1 MPPRVTY
8 WTGTWDPAKEAIS
21 KEIDA
26 LRVGDRRTAPVV
38 AFSPAQRTRL
48 DLAAR
53 VLTLS
58 SRRWLL
64 LRVAGA
70 AIEPTGHVT
79 HVFGGAASWHLLR
92 AVGRR
97 PVVLT
102 AVVES
107 SADQRLPPIRFA
119 RVVVE
124 SERLVD
130 QWIERGVPRDRIS
143 IVRPGIDLDRYAPLP
158 APPTER
164 FRLLFASTPS
174 DANEM
179 DARGI
184 PLLVELAR
192 ARPDLSIV
200 VPWRAWG
207 DVEAAKAALRTLEPP
222 PNFDVRHDA
231 RADMPRH
238 FADSHATIA
247 CFAAGAGKTLP
258 NFVLEGLASGRPC
271 VVTSDSA
278 LAPLVV
284 ASGAG
289 AVAGRSVEALG
300 AAVDRLRQDW
310 TGCAARARHLA
321 ETSFDAAQFL
331 DVYGRLYE
339 EVYREFAA
347 DWPGRAHQ

>member
-8 WTGTWDPAKEAIS
+8 WTGTWDVTKEAIS
-21 KEIDA
+21 KEIEA
-26 LRVGDRRTAPVV
+26 LRVAHRRTAPVV

-53 VLTLS
+53 VLLLS

-64 LRVAGA
+64 LRAAGA
-70 AIEPTGHVT
+70 AIEPTGDVT

-102 AVVES
+102 AVIES
-107 SADQRLPPIRFA
+107 RPEEQLPPIRFA

-124 SERLVD
+124 SETLVS
-130 QWIERGVPRDRIS
+130 QWIERGVPADCIS
-143 IVRPGIDLDRYAPLP
+143 IVRPGVDLRRYAPAA
-158 APPTER
+158 APPTGR

-174 DANEM
+174 DAEAIE
-179 DARGI
+179 ARGI

-192 ARPDLSIV
+192 ARPDLDIV

-207 DVEAAKAALRTLEPP
+207 DVDGAKAALRALEPP
-222 PNFDVRHDA
+222 ANFDVRHET

-271 VVTSDSA
+271 VVTADSA
-278 LAPLVV
+278 LAPAIA

-289 AVAGRSVEALG
+289 VVAARRVEDLS
-300 AAVDRLRQDW
+300 AAVDRLRDGW
-310 TGCAARARHLA
+310 AACAAQARRLA
-321 ETSFDAAQFL
+321 ETSFDAAQFVASYDRIYR
-331 DVYGRLYE
+331 DVSTG
-339 EVYREFAA
+339 A
-347 DWPGRAHQ
+347 